1 LSHFPI
7 YSVAV
12 CINVAPISWL
22 ILYPFWVR
30 TKSLKIPKGEIR
42 NCKSRNRKHN
52 GQKKKD
58 KRKRT
63 NNDIQNTTQKTKD
76 WVTWTRKTKDWVT
89 WTRKTKDWV
98 TWTPLYSCCFES
110 ALTGF
115 QDLYFCISVTYIVA
129 VLYCLSLTSISC
141 LGYCYCF
148 VSMLSHF
155 LIYWH

>member
-1 LSHFPI
+1 MVSYCIIYLLFFLLVLSHFPI

-42 NCKSRNRKHN
+42 NCKSRDRKHN
-52 GQKKKD
+52 GRKKKD

-63 NNDIQNTTQKTKD
+63 NNDIQNTTQKTND
-76 WVTWTRKTKDWVT
+76 WVTWTS
-89 WTRKTKDWV
+89 
-98 TWTPLYSCCFES
+98 LYSCCFES
-110 ALTGF
+110 ALTRF
-115 QDLYFCISVTYIVA
+115 QDLYLCCFVSVLLTYIVA
-129 VLYCLSLTSISC
+129 VLNCLSLASISC

-148 VSMLSHF
+148 VSVLSHF